1 MEYSLNVETS
11 ESLVAAACLVLAF
24 KMKGIEVILPLILR
38 RSAVPF
44 SLARLVGGSQYCG
57 TGTRRNRNSLPLQ
70 NRNRNLIS
78 GTGTVIKWNHKFDTV

>member
-44 SLARLVGGSQYCG
+44 SLARVVAVSLVR
-57 TGTRRNRNSLPLQ
+57 TGTVFVGTV
-70 NRNRNLIS
+70 NLYLS
-78 GTGTVIKWNHKFDTV
+78 RTGTVI

>member
-24 KMKGIEVILPLILR
+24 KMKGIEVILPLVLR

-44 SLARLVGGSQYCG
+44 SLARVVAVSVAE
-57 TGTRRNRNSLPLQ
+57 PEP
-70 NRNRNLIS
+70 
-78 GTGTVIKWNHKFDTV
+78 

>member
-44 SLARLVGGSQYCG
+44 SLARVVAVSV
-57 TGTRRNRNSLPLQ
+57 PEP
-70 NRNRNLIS
+70 
-78 GTGTVIKWNHKFDTV
+78 

>member
-44 SLARLVGGSQYCG
+44 SLASR
-57 TGTRRNRNSLPLQ
+57 
-70 NRNRNLIS
+70 
-78 GTGTVIKWNHKFDTV
+78 TGTVI